1 MRRRGRGLALIGG
14 ILQFFFEHGR
24 ASVCFT
30 TGCTPPCTYYVQTGV
45 EDCFSCSSGYAL
57 SQRRCVACPANC
69 NTCYFTGDPPVQY
82 CTACNSGYG
91 VSSTFTCAPCE
102 STCSTCQYRERINGL
117 FFNKMYCTECKS
129 GYYRSPDPLSSH
141 TCLTCSACSVGQY
154 KYANCMTNYN
164 TGCSECSAGQRVVG
178 ETSCQNC
185 DPGTFVTSNRLEC
198 QTCSTCQAPRYI
210 PTGGACTTEHDTV
223 CNDCPNNKASSGS
236 DQATCTTC
244 SSGYFRTQS
253 GSDFTCTSCTSVS
266 CGTNQWINCAGAVRV
281 CTDCAGS
288 KTSNACNAGYASDKT
303 CDGTSLTGSTCV
315 LCGPGSERL
324 SAGLPLACSKCDT
337 GKYKDAAI
345 VSLGGVRNCAACT
358 NRPANNSVYTVWGMS
373 EPISSNCPWCVL
385 VFLLL
390 FWFGL
395 L

>member
-1 MRRRGRGLALIGG
+1 MRRCGQGLALIGVV
-14 ILQFFFEHGR
+14 LSLFFPEGR
-24 ASVCFT
+24 AC
-30 TGCTPPCTYYVQTGV
+30 
-45 EDCFSCSSGYAL
+45 ESGYYDVDG
-57 SQRRCVACPANC
+57 QCYACPANC
-69 NTCYFTGDPPVQY
+69 LDSGCTYTFNLFRRPVSS
-82 CTACNSGYG
+82 CTACNAGYLVSEGACRACGENCAQCRKALFAYGGRTEECTQCKAGYTTSG
-91 VSSTFTCAPCE
+91 VSASTGSYCRPCAASCGTGNYKYIDCATGYDTGCNACSAGQKVVGGTSCQTCDSGTYVASNRLDCL
-102 STCSTCQYRERINGL
+102 TCSTCY
-117 FFNKMYCTECKS
+117 
-129 GYYRSPDPLSSH
+129 
-141 TCLTCSACSVGQY
+141 
-154 KYANCMTNYN
+154 
-164 TGCSECSAGQRVVG
+164 
-178 ETSCQNC
+178 
-185 DPGTFVTSNRLEC
+185 
-198 QTCSTCQAPRYI
+198 APRYI
-210 PTGGACTTEHDTV
+210 PTGGACNTEHDTV

-253 GSDFTCTSCTSVS
+253 GTSDFTCTSCTSVS

-288 KTSNACNAGYASDKT
+288 KTSTACNAGYASDKT

-385 VFLLL
+385 VFVVVVLVWVALT
-390 FWFGL
+390 
-395 L
+395 